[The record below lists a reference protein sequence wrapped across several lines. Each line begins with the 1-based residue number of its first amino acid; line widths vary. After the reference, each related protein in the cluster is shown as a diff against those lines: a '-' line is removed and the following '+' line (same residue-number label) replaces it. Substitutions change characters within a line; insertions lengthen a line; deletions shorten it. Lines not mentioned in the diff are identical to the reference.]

1 MLVHP
6 VDVRVFFPASMGGKR
21 DRDRELW
28 SMDSRAIVKDLFFKK
43 ISFFWSDASQAYEF
57 C

>member
-21 DRDRELW
+21 DRDRVMEHGFK
-28 SMDSRAIVKDLFFKK
+28 SSSQGSFFKK
-43 ISFFWSDASQAYEF
+43 NLFFWSDASQAYEF